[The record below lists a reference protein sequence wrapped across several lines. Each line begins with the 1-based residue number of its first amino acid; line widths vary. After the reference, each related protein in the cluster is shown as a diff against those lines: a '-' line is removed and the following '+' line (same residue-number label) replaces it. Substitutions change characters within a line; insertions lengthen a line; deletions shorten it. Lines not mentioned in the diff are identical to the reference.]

1 MMLNSKEEPRTTDKE
16 DDKADEYLPETSG
29 KTRKQRH
36 QTTKSQHGY
45 GFVVKKKT
53 DGPPPGLSVRD
64 KKSIKKKKTNTRM
77 QWLKL

>member
-53 DGPPPGLSVRD
+53 DGPHLDSQCV
-64 KKSIKKKKTNTRM
+64 IKRA
-77 QWLKL
+77 LKRRKQTLACNG